1 METSID
7 KKLAKALMD
16 IKAVLLR
23 PQEPFTWASG
33 WHSPIYCD
41 NRRILSHPELRAQV
55 AQWLADK
62 AMELYPEAEVVAGVA
77 TGAIAHGVLAAD
89 RMQKPFVYVRPKP
102 KDHGTGSQIEGE
114 LAPGNKVVVIED
126 LISTGMSS
134 LAAVKALR
142 DAGAQVLG
150 MVAIFT
156 YGFDLAAQR
165 FEEDKVRLDTLSNY
179 SALVEVA
186 SETGYISSAAKSLL
200 HEWRENPSE
209 WGK

>member
-1 METSID
+1 MD

-114 LAPGNKVVVIED
+114 LAPGKKVVVIED

-165 FEEDKVRLDTLSNY
+165 FKEDKVRLDTLSNY
-179 SALVEVA
+179 SALVDVA
-186 SETGYISSAAKSLL
+186 SETGYISSAAKTLL

>member
-114 LAPGNKVVVIED
+114 LAPEKKVVVIED

-179 SALVEVA
+179 SALVDVA